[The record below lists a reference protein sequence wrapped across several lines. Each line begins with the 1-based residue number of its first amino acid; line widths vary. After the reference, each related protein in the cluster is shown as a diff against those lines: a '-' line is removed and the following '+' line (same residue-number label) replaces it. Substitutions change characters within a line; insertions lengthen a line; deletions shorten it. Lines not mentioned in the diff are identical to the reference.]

1 MKKILT
7 NSRIRRVISSLLIIT
22 LLFCTTVTDVNLFF
36 GLIHIDLSHEADAAQ
51 ASSSITDTTK
61 LTSSIIPDNA
71 LLVYLKNKVI
81 EADSS
86 ITEENVTIEHV
97 KNIITGDLVIPAN
110 VVDITGLGW
119 ARSATSIDMSQCSGV
134 TVIPASEFEICKM
147 TSIILPNNLKKI
159 NADAFKGCNEL
170 TTINLNSVTYIGDNA
185 FSGCSKLTNSS
196 EQSMNTELIYL
207 GSSVFNSCEALT
219 EVIIPKLTDES
230 VAGSVPSK
238 LFQKCINL
246 EKVKFVDTSLNQIKD
261 SAFEGTG
268 ALTFTTETTYGNIL
282 PSTVEYIGN
291 SAFTSSKIASLDLS
305 GNTSLTEISNST
317 FNSADLSSGIT
328 LPDSLTKIGSR
339 AFDSSNITRIVI
351 PNNVTAL
358 GSACFRKT
366 SALTEAVL
374 SKNIKVIPEAAFQGS
389 GFGGTITNSNGVEY
403 SGSGVDTNLEISF
416 NGATPENSLLEK
428 IGSNAFNCSSVSDDT
443 FLSGLTKLTEIGD
456 NAFSFADFST
466 LTIPACV
473 ETLGKAAF
481 QANWYLTEVTFASGS
496 KVKEFPMGLF
506 GGSITDNGE
515 PIGANGK
522 VLYPCINL
530 TKITFPENLE
540 KIGRGCFS
548 YCVSLKTG
556 GTEEKMV
563 TNEVNFPN
571 TLLVIDEYAFSHCA
585 VWATNSNP
593 KLGAYPFYS
602 NFGIEKIVVPDS
614 VTTIGKNA
622 FEENK
627 FLNTLV
633 IGKGVTEIP
642 DKMCYNC
649 GAYPIDT
656 EKKAEIKESSQLKV
670 DGEVVT
676 SSPEYTSANYT
687 PLEFDGLK
695 NLTLPDSI
703 EKIGTSAFEGCLA
716 LDFKSTSGKL
726 PANLMEIGTSAFKK
740 CRSLTEIQFRSK
752 LKTIGKEAFCNAA
765 QYISEKKGI
774 DGKDSIYHQYYGL
787 ETVDFTFATELS
799 SIGDNAFANTN
810 ISSIIFPAKVTQLP
824 ANVCLNCYNLETIE
838 TGNALTKVGSYAFKD
853 CYKLSSVTIPYSA
866 ELAKDAFSGYAANAT
881 TTGTFVVNPKVSKE
895 TSNVIIGRDNQLE
908 LKCLKNFTSSGT
920 SFVNFTISDGQK
932 DDNGNLYNLLE
943 ADVNDKV
950 KASIQGNLINFY
962 GKELGTTSISV
973 ASRVDLYEQNLN
985 KGQVSFTISYDYDLN
1000 VTQLPIDSLELSAN
1014 TMEQVASE
1022 QVVYVDFGN
1031 TTGVTVN
1038 GTYEPGNTT
1047 DILSW
1052 SIEDESVATITELTS
1067 TGNDE
1072 KKIAR
1077 VQLKPVA
1084 LGDTRLTLSSPSKT
1098 VSCIVKVRVPV
1109 SNVQVNTSTS
1119 SSNPLLLANDSN
1131 YQLSTVVNYASQY
1144 KDTPD
1149 NLKDTCIYVST
1160 DESVVTVNRDT
1171 GYITSVG
1178 NGTAQIQI
1186 KSLATGRVL
1195 SNVYVSVQDEAA
1207 LTSMKMTATG
1217 MIEEGGTNVMYM
1229 SLADTAGKTFVAEYT
1244 PQKTTDNIIWS
1255 TDNDGVVSLSAAS
1268 PTMNNG
1274 KSSLNIK
1281 PIGAGDTVVRAKSK
1295 GLEESCIIR
1304 VRVPASGLSFAKSSE
1319 TVATGSIYPLVT
1331 TIKYSPK
1338 YQAMAAAYP
1347 DSCTYSSNNMAVATV
1362 DPATGVIH
1370 AVGQG
1375 TARITAKCLVS
1386 NRTATFTIT
1395 VKDGYTPPIT
1405 TFKLSQTSMTVDVGK
1420 QATLT
1425 VDIQPAGA
1433 KKDVTWTSSN
1443 PKIATVNGGV
1453 VKGIKTGSVTITA
1466 TGDGNKK
1473 ASCSVTVKSPAK
1485 GLKIKATT
1493 GDTKKVYMKKG
1504 STLILGKYFTNADC
1518 TDTFK
1523 FTAKKNKFGTVTES
1537 GFVTAKKPGKFTVN
1551 ITSYSGTVKKATS
1564 KITVYVS
1571 KKEVKA
1577 KRVKISGSKSV
1588 KVGKAICLTAKLSPA
1603 KATTAVTWRSNKP
1616 ALATVDSYG
1625 VVKGIKKG
1633 KVVITATTSNGKK
1646 KTIKITVKK

>member
-7 NSRIRRVISSLLIIT
+7 NSRMRRVISSLLIIT

-36 GLIHIDLSHEADAAQ
+36 GLIHIDLSHEAEAATGTIDA
-51 ASSSITDTTK
+51 STK
-61 LTSSIIPDNA
+61 LTSSIVPDNV
-71 LLVYLKNKVI
+71 LLEYLKNQVVA
-81 EADSS
+81 ADSS
-86 ITEENVTIEHV
+86 IAKEDVTVGNLVNKV
-97 KNIITGDLVIPAN
+97 KSALVIPSN
-110 VVDITGLGW
+110 VSDITGLGW
-119 ARSATSIDMSQCSGV
+119 ARGATGIDMSQCSGV
-134 TVIPASEFEICKM
+134 SEIPISEFESCNM
-147 TSIILPNNLKKI
+147 TQVVLPSSLVKI
-159 NADAFKGCNEL
+159 NSNAFKNCKKLE
-170 TTINLNSVTYIGDNA
+170 TINLGSVTYIGDSA
-185 FSGCSKLTNSS
+185 FSFCEALTDSS
-196 EQSMNTELIYL
+196 IQSMNATLTYL
-207 GSSVFNSCEALT
+207 GLSVFDNCTSLT
-219 EVIIPKLTDES
+219 EVIIPKLTDIE
-230 VAGSVPSK
+230 VAGCVPTSLFKNCSK
-238 LFQKCINL
+238 L
-246 EKVKFVDTSLNQIKD
+246 EKVKFADTSLNKIKD

-268 ALTFTTETTYGNIL
+268 ALTFTTGTVYGNTL

-291 SAFTSSKIASLDLS
+291 NAFYKSGIASLDLS
-305 GNTSLTEISNST
+305 SNISLTEIRDNT
-317 FNSADLSSGIT
+317 FIEANLSSGIT
-328 LPDSLTKIGSR
+328 LPESLTKIGSS
-339 AFDSSNITRIVI
+339 AFEKTKITKIVI
-351 PNNVTAL
+351 PNKVTEL
-358 GSACFRKT
+358 GKACFKGT
-366 SALTEAVL
+366 SNLAKAVL
-374 SKNIKVIPEAAFQGS
+374 SKSIKVIPEAAFQGS
-389 GFGGTITNSNGVEY
+389 GFGGAITNSNGVEY

-416 NGATPENSLLEK
+416 NGVTPEESLLEK

-473 ETLGKAAF
+473 ETLGKEAF
-481 QANWYLTEVTFASGS
+481 QANWYLTEVTFAGGS

-506 GGSITDNGE
+506 GGSITAT
-515 PIGANGK
+515 GAPNAVNGK

-656 EKKAEIKESSQLKV
+656 ANNKEIKEESRLIAN
-670 DGEVVT
+670 GEVVT
-676 SSPEYTSANYT
+676 SSPEYTSDNYT

-695 NLTLPDSI
+695 DLTLPDTI
-703 EKIGTSAFEGCLA
+703 EKIGTSAFDGCFA
-716 LDFKSTSGKL
+716 LDFESTYGAL
-726 PANLMEIGTSAFKK
+726 PANLMEIGANAFQK
-740 CRSLTEIQFRSK
+740 CKSLTEIEFGSK
-752 LKTIGKEAFCNAA
+752 LTKIGNNAFNEASQF
-765 QYISEKKGI
+765 ISEKIGNTTIK
-774 DGKDSIYHQYYGL
+774 HQYYGL
-787 ETVDFTFATELS
+787 TDVDFTFATSLS
-799 SIGDNAFANTN
+799 SIGSNAFANTN
-810 ISSIIFPAKVTQLP
+810 ITSIIFPEGVTELP
-824 ANVCLNCYNLETIE
+824 GNVCLNSYNLKTVE

-866 ELAKDAFSGYAANAT
+866 ELAKDAFSGYAANET
-881 TTGTFVVNPKVSKE
+881 QLLTVKPKVAKE
-895 TSNVIIGRDNQLE
+895 TADVIIGRDNELE
-908 LKCLKNFTSSGT
+908 LKCLKNFATT
-920 SFVNFTISDGQK
+920 NTTYVEFTITDGQK
-932 DDNGNLYNLLE
+932 DSNNNLYNLLKD
-943 ADVNDKV
+943 DVNAKV
-950 KASIQGNLINFY
+950 KASVNKNLINFY
-962 GKELGTTSISV
+962 GKELGKTSVSV
-973 ASRVDLYEQNLN
+973 ASRVDLYEQKLN
-985 KGQVSFTISYDYDLN
+985 AGQVSFSIAYDYDLN

-1229 SLADTAGKTFVAEYT
+1229 SLADTAGKTFAAEYT

-1255 TDNDGVVSLSAAS
+1255 TDHDGVVSLSATS

-1281 PIGAGDTVVRAKSK
+1281 PVGAGDTVVRAKSK

-1304 VRVPASGLSFAKSSE
+1304 VRVPASGLSFGKSSV

-1331 TIKYSPK
+1331 TIKYSTA
-1338 YQAMAAAYP
+1338 YQAMAASYP
-1347 DSCTYSSNNMAVATV
+1347 DSCTYSSNNTAVATV

-1375 TARITAKCLVS
+1375 TAKITAKCLVS

-1433 KKDVTWTSSN
+1433 KKDVTWTSSD
-1443 PKIATVNGGV
+1443 PKIATVNGGI

-1485 GLKIKATT
+1485 GLKIKAST

-1504 STLILGKYFTNADC
+1504 TTLTLGKYFTNADC

-1523 FTAKKNKFGTVTES
+1523 FTTKKNKFGTVTES
-1537 GFVTAKKPGKFTVN
+1537 GVVTAKKPGKFTVN

-1588 KVGKAICLTAKLSPA
+1588 KVGKAICLTAKFSPS

-1625 VVKGIKKG
+1625 VVKGVKKG

>member
-1 MKKILT
+1 
-7 NSRIRRVISSLLIIT
+7 
-22 LLFCTTVTDVNLFF
+22 
-36 GLIHIDLSHEADAAQ
+36 
-51 ASSSITDTTK
+51 
-61 LTSSIIPDNA
+61 
-71 LLVYLKNKVI
+71 
-81 EADSS
+81 
-86 ITEENVTIEHV
+86 
-97 KNIITGDLVIPAN
+97 
-110 VVDITGLGW
+110 
-119 ARSATSIDMSQCSGV
+119 
-134 TVIPASEFEICKM
+134 
-147 TSIILPNNLKKI
+147 
-159 NADAFKGCNEL
+159 
-170 TTINLNSVTYIGDNA
+170 
-185 FSGCSKLTNSS
+185 
-196 EQSMNTELIYL
+196 
-207 GSSVFNSCEALT
+207 
-219 EVIIPKLTDES
+219 
-230 VAGSVPSK
+230 
-238 LFQKCINL
+238 
-246 EKVKFVDTSLNQIKD
+246 
-261 SAFEGTG
+261 
-268 ALTFTTETTYGNIL
+268 
-282 PSTVEYIGN
+282 
-291 SAFTSSKIASLDLS
+291 
-305 GNTSLTEISNST
+305 
-317 FNSADLSSGIT
+317 
-328 LPDSLTKIGSR
+328 
-339 AFDSSNITRIVI
+339 
-351 PNNVTAL
+351 
-358 GSACFRKT
+358 
-366 SALTEAVL
+366 
-374 SKNIKVIPEAAFQGS
+374 
-389 GFGGTITNSNGVEY
+389 
-403 SGSGVDTNLEISF
+403 
-416 NGATPENSLLEK
+416 
-428 IGSNAFNCSSVSDDT
+428 
-443 FLSGLTKLTEIGD
+443 
-456 NAFSFADFST
+456 
-466 LTIPACV
+466 
-473 ETLGKAAF
+473 
-481 QANWYLTEVTFASGS
+481 
-496 KVKEFPMGLF
+496 
-506 GGSITDNGE
+506 
-515 PIGANGK
+515 
-522 VLYPCINL
+522 
-530 TKITFPENLE
+530 
-540 KIGRGCFS
+540 
-548 YCVSLKTG
+548 
-556 GTEEKMV
+556 MV

-593 KLGAYPFYS
+593 KLGEYPFYS

-676 SSPEYTSANYT
+676 SSPEYTSDNYT
-687 PLEFDGLK
+687 PLAFDGLK
-695 NLTLPDSI
+695 YLTLPDTI
-703 EKIGTSAFEGCLA
+703 KKIGTSAFQGCLA
-716 LDFKSTSGKL
+716 LNFDSTYGTL
-726 PANLMEIGTSAFKK
+726 PAELTEIGANAFSK
-740 CRSLTEIQFRSK
+740 CRSLTKIEFGSK
-752 LKTIGKEAFCNAA
+752 LTTIGSNAFSEASQA
-765 QYISEKKGI
+765 ISEKIGNDTI
-774 DGKDSIYHQYYGL
+774 DHQYYGL
-787 ETVDFTFATELS
+787 AKVDFTFATRLT
-799 SIGDNAFANTN
+799 SIGSNAFANTN
-810 ISSIIFPAKVTQLP
+810 ITSINFPEGVTKLPGKV
-824 ANVCLNCYNLETIE
+824 CSDSYNLKTVE
-838 TGNALTKVGSYAFKD
+838 TGKFLTEINANAFQN
-853 CYKLSSVTIPYSA
+853 CYKLSSVTIPYSS
-866 ELAKDAFSGYAANAT
+866 ELAKDVFSGYAANET
-881 TTGTFVVNPKVSKE
+881 LLLTVKPKVAKE
-895 TSNVIIGRDNQLE
+895 KADVIIGRDNELE
-908 LKCLKNFTSSGT
+908 LKCLKNFATTST

-932 DDNGNLYNLLE
+932 DDSGNLYNLLE
-943 ADVNDKV
+943 SDVNDKV
-950 KASIQGNLINFY
+950 KASVNKNLINFY
-962 GKELGTTSISV
+962 GKELGTTSVSV
-973 ASRVDLYEQNLN
+973 ASRVDLYEQKLN
-985 KGQVSFTISYDYDLN
+985 KGQVSFSISYDYDLN
-1000 VTQLPIDSLELSAN
+1000 VTQLPINSLELSAN

-1022 QVVYVDFGN
+1022 QVVYVDLGN

-1052 SIEDESVATITELTS
+1052 SVEDESIANFTELTT
-1067 TGNDE
+1067 TGTDE
-1072 KKIAR
+1072 KKIAKI
-1077 VQLKPVA
+1077 QLKPVA
-1084 LGDTRLTLSSPSKT
+1084 LGDTRLTLTSPSKT

-1109 SNVQVNTSTS
+1109 STVQVNTSTS
-1119 SSNPLLLANDSN
+1119 SSSPLLLAKDSD
-1131 YQLSTVVNYASQY
+1131 YQLSTVLNYPSQY

-1229 SLADTAGKTFVAEYT
+1229 SLADTAGKTFAAEYT

-1255 TDNDGVVSLSAAS
+1255 TDHDGVVSLSATS

-1281 PIGAGDTVVRAKSK
+1281 PVGAGDTVVRAKSK

-1304 VRVPASGLSFAKSSE
+1304 VRVPASGLSFGKSSV

-1331 TIKYSPK
+1331 TIKYSTA
-1338 YQAMAAAYP
+1338 YQAMAASYP
-1347 DSCTYSSNNMAVATV
+1347 DSCTYSSNNTAVATV

-1375 TARITAKCLVS
+1375 TAKITAKYLVS

-1433 KKDVTWTSSN
+1433 KKDVTWTSSD

-1504 STLILGKYFTNADC
+1504 STLTLGKYFTNADC

-1537 GFVTAKKPGKFTVN
+1537 GVVTAKKPGKFTVN

-1588 KVGKAICLTAKLSPA
+1588 KVGKAICLTAKLSPS

-1625 VVKGIKKG
+1625 VVKGVKKG